1 MEAIGLSVIGC
12 LTGIFVRHSNSRIYV
27 YTTNKRKRYNN
38 RQKYK

>member
-27 YTTNKRKRYNN
+27 NTANKRKRHNN
-38 RQKYK
+38 R